1 LAWGGTTFLATAA
14 ALLSSEQIMPK
25 LVKNPLG
32 YFNRDRNLSKHREPV
47 WDGPQADGPK
57 GGVTQGLLSRWLC
70 CRERFRLRVVEGL
83 APVDTFNHRL
93 EYGQMWHV
101 CEECLAH
108 ADWDWEKHLK
118 NYAMVLCKQYPLQQE
133 QVQHWYNVC
142 KTQFP
147 LYVKYWAKHPDVKD
161 RTPLLQE
168 QVFDV
173 PYKLPSSRVVR
184 LRGKWDSVDLIGK
197 GKTAAA
203 YLQENKSKGDIDE
216 QQLKRQ
222 LGFDLQT
229 MIYRI
234 AMDCSPASLWQEK
247 HVAGVRYNVV
257 RRPLSGG
264 KGSIVQ
270 GKGTKGSKCSRCKGT
285 GRDKLERTERC
296 DKCGGVGRVGAKPP
310 ETDAEYYARLAEV
323 IMEDPGYYFM
333 RWKVE
338 VTPDDVRR
346 FKHEF
351 LDNALEELC
360 NWWGWVSSPEG
371 RKDPFGDPIHYRL
384 PYGIYNVLAEGGS
397 SEVDEYLASGSE
409 LGLTKNNELF
419 KELV

>member
-1 LAWGGTTFLATAA
+1 
-14 ALLSSEQIMPK
+14 
-25 LVKNPLG
+25 
-32 YFNRDRNLSKHREPV
+32 
-47 WDGPQADGPK
+47 
-57 GGVTQGLLSRWLC
+57 
-70 CRERFRLRVVEGL
+70 
-83 APVDTFNHRL
+83 
-93 EYGQMWHV
+93 
-101 CEECLAH
+101 
-108 ADWDWEKHLK
+108 
-118 NYAMVLCKQYPLQQE
+118 
-133 QVQHWYNVC
+133 VQHWYNVC

-147 LYVKYWAKHPDVKD
+147 LYIKYWAKHPDVRD

-173 PYKLPSSRVVR
+173 PYKLPSGRIVR
-184 LRGKWDSVDLIGK
+184 LKGKWDSVDLIGK
-197 GKTAAA
+197 GKNAAV
-203 YLQENKSKGDIDE
+203 YLQENKSKSDIDE

-247 HVAGVRYNVV
+247 HIAGVRYNVI

-264 KGSIVQ
+264 KGSIRRHQ
-270 GKGTKGSKCSRCKGT
+270 ATKN
-285 GRDKLERTERC
+285 
-296 DKCGGVGRVGAKPP
+296 KPE

-323 IMEDPGYYFM
+323 IMEDPGHYFM
-333 RWKVE
+333 RWQVE
-338 VTPDDVRR
+338 VTPGDVRR
-346 FKHEF
+346 FEHEF

-419 KELV
+419 RELI

>member
-1 LAWGGTTFLATAA
+1 LKQYA
-14 ALLSSEQIMPK
+14 
-25 LVKNPLG
+25 
-32 YFNRDRNLSKHREPV
+32 
-47 WDGPQADGPK
+47 
-57 GGVTQGLLSRWLC
+57 SRLC
-70 CRERFRLRVVEGL
+70 
-83 APVDTFNHRL
+83 
-93 EYGQMWHV
+93 Q
-101 CEECLAH
+101 
-108 ADWDWEKHLK
+108 
-118 NYAMVLCKQYPLQQE
+118 QYPLQQE
-133 QVQHWYNVC
+133 QIRHWYNVC

-147 LYVKYWAKHPDVKD
+147 LYVKYWAKHPDVKE

-173 PYKLPSSRVVR
+173 PYKLPSGRVVR
-184 LRGKWDSVDLIGK
+184 LRGKWDSVDLNGK
-197 GKTAAA
+197 GKNATV

-229 MIYRI
+229 MIYHI
-234 AMDCSPASLWQEK
+234 ALCKADWKSIGGMGIIGPAYK
-247 HVAGVRYNVV
+247 IAGVRYNVI

-264 KGSIVQ
+264 KGSIRKHQ
-270 GKGTKGSKCSRCKGT
+270 PTKSNPAGES
-285 GRDKLERTERC
+285 DEEF
-296 DKCGGVGRVGAKPP
+296 
-310 ETDAEYYARLAEV
+310 YARLGEV

-333 RWKVE
+333 RWRVE
-338 VTPDDVRR
+338 VTPGDVRR

-419 KELV
+419 RELV